1 MKQTAKRIWNLSTSV
16 LVASIVILAILL
28 VGVRLTGLQVYSVLS
43 GSMEPAYPVGSLI
56 YVKDVD
62 TARLGVGDVIT
73 FRLDENTV
81 ATHRITEV
89 VSGETDTPR
98 FRTKGD
104 ANEVEDGALV
114 REQDVIGTPVFTIP
128 WLGYAASFLQHPP
141 GRYLA
146 ISAGGV
152 LLLMV
157 LLPDLLASDDTGKNT
172 ANTQNHRE
180 AEALSPEKQED
191 TL

>member
-89 VSGETDTPR
+89 VSGEADTLR

-114 REQDVIGTPVFTIP
+114 REQDVIGSSVFTIA
-128 WLGYAASFLQHPP
+128 WIGFDASFLKHPP

-172 ANTQNHRE
+172 VNTQNHRG
-180 AEALSPEKQED
+180 AEGLSPEKQED